1 MTSRQIVEGTLKFHS
16 PPRIPRHLWL
26 LPWASIHF
34 PEELA
39 RIQRDFPDDIIY
51 SPPFFRHSLP
61 TKGDEYE
68 PGIFIDEWGCRIEN
82 RQRGIIGEVKEAFL
96 KSWKDV
102 DSVRPP
108 LERLSVDTGQVDAFC
123 RASEKYVLA
132 ACRVRL
138 FEQLQFLRKSEN
150 LYMDLAEPPQEFFI
164 LLERIHRFYKLE
176 LELWAQTGVD
186 ALLFSDDWGGQR
198 SLLIS
203 PAQWRQIFK
212 PLYKEYV
219 EIAHRSGKAMFMH
232 SDGYIMDII
241 PDLIEIG
248 VDALNAQ
255 IFCMDIESLGRL
267 FKGKIT
273 FWGEMDRQQILP
285 YGTPEEIRE
294 AVARVW
300 SSLYDHGGVIAQC
313 EFGIGARPENVRL
326 VFEAWNSL
334 QAGPSALFA

>member
-1 MTSRQIVEGTLKFHS
+1 MTSRQIVHRTLKFEA
-16 PPRIPRHLWL
+16 PFRIPRHLWL
-26 LPWASIHF
+26 LPWASLHF
-34 PEELA
+34 PRELA
-39 RIQRDFPDDIIY
+39 RIQRDFPDDIVY
-51 SPPFFRHSLP
+51 SPPFFKKNPP
-61 TKGDEYE
+61 TKGEEYE
-68 PGIFIDEWGCRIEN
+68 PGIFIDEWGSRIEN
-82 RQRGIIGEVKEAFL
+82 RQRGIIGEVKEPFL

-108 LERLSVDTGQVDAFC
+108 LERLSVDTSRVNEFC
-123 RASEKYVLA
+123 RASDQYVLA
-132 ACRVRL
+132 GCRVRL

-150 LYMDLAEPPQEFFI
+150 LYIDLADPPPEFFL
-164 LLERIHRFYKLE
+164 LLERIHHFYKQE
-176 LELWAQTGVD
+176 LELWACTEVD
-186 ALLFSDDWGGQR
+186 ALLFSDDWGGQK

-203 PAQWRQIFK
+203 PARWRRIFK

-219 EIAHRSGKAMFMH
+219 EIAHRSGKAIFMH

-241 PDLIEIG
+241 PDLVEIG

-267 FKGKIT
+267 FRGKIT
-273 FWGEMDRQQILP
+273 FWGEIDRQHILP
-285 YGTPEEIRE
+285 YGTPEEIRT

-300 SSLYDHGGVIAQC
+300 GSLYDHGGVIAQC

-334 QAGPSALFA
+334 PSVPQVPFA